1 MQIQSFIER
10 LEEYGPLGLFLA
22 AFISNA
28 IPGFPA
34 FYLTLVGTYA
44 VLVHDPKGQIA
55 VILSSGIGAG
65 LGKVLVFYTSNLVA
79 SKSKRVQRLREEYL
93 WVLQRGKLG
102 VFILVFLF
110 ASLPLPDD
118 VLYIPLGV
126 SGFSLLWF
134 TVAVI
139 LGKIT
144 LTAIVFV
151 LGNTYW
157 ELVTKYLGGEEA
169 NWPLVIGGLIVGT
182 LFITYI
188 IFAMDWKRIYEAY
201 TREGAVEA
209 VKALVEELVE
219 ALTLRPL
226 RRFIARNGR

>member
-1 MQIQSFIER
+1 MDLETLMAK

-34 FYLTLVGTYA
+34 LYLTLVGTYA

-55 VILSSGIGAG
+55 VILSAGVGAG
-65 LGKVLVFYTSNLVA
+65 LGKVLVFFTSNLVA
-79 SKSKRVQRLREEYL
+79 SRSKRVQRLREEYL

-118 VLYIPLGV
+118 ILYIPLGV

-139 LGKIT
+139 LGKIV
-144 LTAIVFV
+144 LTAIVFM

-157 ELVTKYLGGEEA
+157 ELVDKYLGGGEA
-169 NWPLVIGGLIVGT
+169 NWPLVIAGLIIGT

-188 IFAMDWKRIYEAY
+188 IFAMDWKRIYMAY
-201 TREGAVEA
+201 TKNGAIGA
-209 VKALVEELVE
+209 TKALVEELVK

-226 RRFIARNGR
+226 RRFIARSGR